1 MMATEPMGALREYDA
16 GLDREAFKQAEAAA
30 NYAADIV
37 RRKNIGS
44 GVMTAV
50 IDGSFKRVIL
60 KEADN
65 FAADLIVVGASGHG
79 FVEQFLLGSV
89 SQEVAKIVY
98 HSGDLFF

>member
-16 GLDREAFKQAEAAA
+16 GLDSEAFKQAEAAA

-44 GVMTAV
+44 RVMTAV
-50 IDGSFKRVIL
+50 IDGSPKSVIL

-79 FVEQFLLGSV
+79 FVEQ
-89 SQEVAKIVY
+89 
-98 HSGDLFF
+98 